1 MPRSRPVPRGASRD
15 ARNGRGGAEIA
26 HPRVSIWHV
35 AGRVRMR
42 LLEIQVWDVGAT
54 MSFYLLLS
62 VLPAAIAVVSVVS
75 LLGFEDRTVE
85 TVGEL
90 ITEIFPTVDPY
101 PYASALLAL
110 ARTGGG
116 VPGILLGTAGAV
128 LSASNGVAAFHRAL
142 HRVYDTREGRPFL
155 RFRAI
160 VVGET
165 VVLLSMAMLATAVI
179 AVGGEWSQR
188 LGDLAGVDRAAFALW
203 NLVKWP
209 LLLVMITLAVS
220 LSYYLFPNIRLPR
233 YRVMSLGS
241 IISVLVLFALAL
253 VAGRLASLLTR
264 VSDLLPA
271 INGAIAVLLLV
282 WLACMVII
290 GGAAL
295 DAEFLRARQ
304 IALGLPAW
312 ERILVEPQERHSL
325 DFFESARQR
334 SMELERPVA
343 EAARDGRALPRRRGL
358 HVVDASSPLA
368 VDPSARS
375 ARAILAATADE
386 PRMIDEQPTVDSTR
400 TTDDP
405 TTRRGDDV

>member
-1 MPRSRPVPRGASRD
+1 
-15 ARNGRGGAEIA
+15 
-26 HPRVSIWHV
+26 
-35 AGRVRMR
+35 MR
-42 LLEIQVWDVGAT
+42 LLEIQVWDIGAT

-90 ITEIFPTVDPY
+90 ITEIFPTIDPH

-116 VPGILLGTAGAV
+116 VPGILLGAAGAV

-165 VVLLSMAMLATAVI
+165 VVLLSMAVLATAVI

-188 LGDLAGVDRAAFALW
+188 LGDLAGVDRAAFAVW
-203 NLVKWP
+203 NIVKWP

-253 VAGRLASLLTR
+253 TAGRLASLLTR
-264 VSDLLPA
+264 VADVLPA

-325 DFFESARQR
+325 DFFELDRRR
-334 SMELERPVA
+334 SIELERPVA
-343 EAARDGRALPRRRGL
+343 EAVREGSTLPRAHGL
-358 HVVDASSPLA
+358 HVVEATSPLA

-375 ARAILAATADE
+375 ARAILAAAGGAGPAVPPDHDE
-386 PRMIDEQPTVDSTR
+386 APGHDDAPDHH
-400 TTDDP
+400 DP
-405 TTRRGDDV
+405 TTRTGDDA

>member
-1 MPRSRPVPRGASRD
+1 
-15 ARNGRGGAEIA
+15 
-26 HPRVSIWHV
+26 
-35 AGRVRMR
+35 MR

-264 VSDLLPA
+264 VSDVLPA
-271 INGAIAVLLLV
+271 INGAIVVLLLV

-405 TTRRGDDV
+405 TTRRGDDA